1 MFNSWREA
9 HFACDIR
16 HILFNSVPHVFPS
29 LASIIYYGRLKH
41 SWINT
46 CLPLFFHSKL
56 YQGTVSGFDVHAGN
70 CWVSLPAATWFLLWS
85 ALFILSHFPSSKIC
99 DTHLTSFEPE
109 ALGNLV
115 EGLEFHKFY
124 FDNGNVDDFLW
135 HCLQAIVTSWLW
147 EWDHW
152 GTLMAL

>member
-1 MFNSWREA
+1 MFSSA
-9 HFACDIR
+9 HLNTSPLWPQSYIMADL
-16 HILFNSVPHVFPS
+16 HIHKLIH
-29 LASIIYYGRLKH
+29 IY
-41 SWINT
+41 S
-46 CLPLFFHSKL
+46 FSF
-56 YQGTVSGFDVHAGN
+56 TVSFIREQSVVLMYTQVIVEPAYL
-70 CWVSLPAATWFLLWS
+70 LPPDFLMWS

-135 HCLQAIVTSWLW
+135 HCLQAIVTSWVW
-147 EWDHW
+147 EWDH
-152 GTLMAL
+152 

>member
-1 MFNSWREA
+1 MRKLGKCIPYQWLINSLTFQSSGKFNLEMFSFVA
-9 HFACDIR
+9 VQH
-16 HILFNSVPHVFPS
+16 SSPS
-29 LASIIYYGRLKH
+29 ASFFHYGRLAY
-41 SWINT
+41 SWINI
-46 CLPLFFHSKL
+46 CLLLFLFHSKL

-70 CWVSLPAATWFLLWS
+70 CWASLPAATWFIMWS

-124 FDNGNVDDFLW
+124 FDNGNVDDF
-135 HCLQAIVTSWLW
+135 CGIVYKL
-147 EWDHW
+147 E
-152 GTLMAL
+152 